1 MNVHI
6 LDLNFLDSDHTIA
19 AFLVETSEGPVL
31 IESGPHS
38 TLTRLVG
45 ELEKRGIK
53 LSDLKHVLLTHIHL
67 DHAGAAWALAEA
79 GAKIYVHPVGAPH
92 LIDPSRL
99 MSSAK
104 RIYQDQMD
112 YLWGKMEA
120 IPTEQVIPMGHGEKV
135 RIGDREFTAWHT
147 PGHAIHHIAWQVED
161 RIFCGDV
168 AGVKIEEGL
177 VVPPCPP
184 PDVNLYDWE
193 NSLELLKELEPKRLY
208 LTHFGSV
215 NHCISHLDELHARM
229 WEWAH
234 WVKARF
240 EAGKT
245 AGEISGSFQEFVEQE
260 LLSKGVP
267 ESSLVQY
274 NKANPPFMSVVGLM
288 RFWKKEAER
297 QAS

>member
-1 MNVHI
+1 MI
-6 LDLNFLDSDHTIA
+6 DIIDLNFLDSDHTIA

-38 TLTRLVG
+38 TFPRLVE
-45 ELEKRGIK
+45 ELDKRDVK

-79 GAKIYVHPVGAPH
+79 GARIYVHPVGAPH

-120 IPTEQVIPMGHGEKV
+120 IPEEQVHPVAQGEKIL
-135 RIGDREFTAWHT
+135 IGDQAFIGWHT
-147 PGHAIHHIAWQVED
+147 PGHAIHHIAWQMGEQV
-161 RIFCGDV
+161 FCGDV
-168 AGVKIEEGL
+168 AGVKIEDGL

-184 PDVNLYDWE
+184 PDIHLPDWE
-193 NSLELLKELEPKRLY
+193 TSIALLKRLDPSVLY
-208 LTHFGSV
+208 LTHFGKV
-215 NHCISHLDELHARM
+215 TNCVPHLDELQARL
-229 WEWAH
+229 WEWAN
-234 WVKARF
+234 WVKPHF
-240 EAGKT
+240 EAGKS
-245 AGEISGSFQEFVEQE
+245 AGEISGAFQDFVEQE
-260 LLSKGVP
+260 LRAKGVP

-297 QAS
+297 KTS